1 MLEQRLGFGR
11 WKLVLAYSSCLL
23 RKRMTGIVR
32 SKELFVCWSNGWFW
46 KLEVSIGV
54 QFLFAAQKDDSE
66 SGDQRTVR
74 VLEQWLVLE
83 GGSMYW
89 PTVPICCAK
98 G

>member
-1 MLEQRLGFGR
+1 
-11 WKLVLAYSSCLL
+11 
-23 RKRMTGIVR
+23 MTARVGI
-32 SKELFVCWSNGWFW
+32 KELFVCWSNGWFW
-46 KLEVSIGV
+46 KVEVCIGL

-83 GGSMYW
+83 GGSKYW
-89 PTVPICCAK
+89 RTVPVCFAK